1 MDPGAAGGPL
11 EELRREE
18 AGLLA
23 CVHCG
28 FCLNACPTYT
38 RLGHE
43 GDSPRGRLDLMRAV
57 MEGRLEPD
65 DEAFRT
71 HIDRCLGCRACEPV
85 CPSGV
90 PYGFLLERAR
100 SAIAGS
106 AGVDPSTR
114 LLIAAYTGP
123 LRSLVTLGSR
133 ALRGSGVARALARF
147 APRRLAS
154 LRFGLA
160 MLASSAPSPR
170 LLQRAFAS
178 DGTMAER
185 AGARSPAGAEPAPRD
200 AGRPERIHTAPSGAG
215 QGPDME
221 ADIAPDA
228 ERAFAEP
235 HGLMGAFPDA
245 TAATPADAT
254 RVAARGARGVTTAV
268 GSARPLKV
276 GMLTGCVQESLFAR
290 VNRATVR
297 VLEANGCEVV
307 PVASQVC
314 CGALD
319 AHAGR
324 LERAR
329 ALARANIE
337 AFERAGVDAVV
348 VNAAGCG
355 AMMKEYED
363 QLRHDADW
371 AERAEA
377 FVKKVRDISEF
388 LLERPLRRGGAV
400 PLRVTYDAP
409 CHLHHAQRIREAPL
423 RLLDSVPGLERV
435 PLKDADECCG
445 GAGLYGVHHPEL
457 GGRILSDKVAAVKA
471 TGAEAVLTP
480 NPGCMMQI
488 GAGLLLEGVEAVVL
502 HPIEILDE
510 SYRRAGKE
518 AAE

>member
-1 MDPGAAGGPL
+1 MDPETAGGPV

-100 SAIAGS
+100 SAIAQS
-106 AGVDPSTR
+106 AGVDPSSR

-123 LRSLVTLGSR
+123 LRSIVTLGSR
-133 ALRGSGVARALARF
+133 ALRDSGLARALARF

-154 LRFGLA
+154 MRFGLA

-170 LLQRAFAS
+170 LLRS
-178 DGTMAER
+178 ER
-185 AGARSPAGAEPAPRD
+185 AAVQGHADARSQTDESAPAPRD
-200 AGRPERIHTAPSGAG
+200 AAGTDAIHTVPSGEA
-215 QGPDME
+215 QAPDME

-235 HGLMGAFPDA
+235 HGLMGAYPGA

-254 RVAARGARGVTTAV
+254 RVAVRR
-268 GSARPLKV
+268 LKV
-276 GMLTGCVQESLFAR
+276 GMLRGCVQESLFAR

-297 VLEANGCEVV
+297 VLKANGCEVV
-307 PVASQVC
+307 PVPSQVC

-329 ALARANIE
+329 ALARANIA

-363 QLRHDADW
+363 QLRHDPEW
-371 AERAEA
+371 AGRAEA
-377 FVKKVRDISEF
+377 FVRKVRDISEF

-457 GGRILSDKVAAVKA
+457 GGRILSDKIAAVKA

>member
-1 MDPGAAGGPL
+1 MSTQPIGGPVD
-11 EELRREE
+11 ELRREE

-65 DEAFRT
+65 DDAFRT

-100 SAIAGS
+100 SAIAQS
-106 AGVDPSTR
+106 AGVAPSTR
-114 LLIAAYTGP
+114 LLIAGYTGP
-123 LRSLVTLGSR
+123 LRPLVTLGSR
-133 ALRGSGVARALARF
+133 IMRATGLARLL
-147 APRRLAS
+147 ARLAPTR
-154 LRFGLA
+154 LATIRFALA

-170 LLQRAFAS
+170 LLARGRSA
-178 DGTMAER
+178 
-185 AGARSPAGAEPAPRD
+185 AGATLHRDGGRQPMGPARTAAGPARAAAPRD
-200 AGRPERIHTAPSGAG
+200 DHPVNDVAG
-215 QGPDME
+215 DVL
-221 ADIAPDA
+221 PDA
-228 ERAFAEP
+228 ERAFADP

-245 TAATPADAT
+245 TAATPPDAAS
-254 RVAARGARGVTTAV
+254 AAVPGLR
-268 GSARPLKV
+268 V

-290 VNRATVR
+290 VNSATER
-297 VLEANGCEVV
+297 VLAVNGCT
-307 PVASQVC
+307 VASVGGQRC

-324 LERAR
+324 LDRAR
-329 ALARANIE
+329 ELARTNIA
-337 AFERAGVDAVV
+337 AFEEAGVDVVV

-355 AMMKEYED
+355 AMMKEYGE
-363 QLRHDADW
+363 QLRHDPEW
-371 AERAEA
+371 AERAHA
-377 FVKKVRDISEF
+377 FVKKVRDISEI
-388 LLERPLRRGGAV
+388 LTARPLRQGAPV

-409 CHLHHAQRIREAPL
+409 CHLHHAQRIRVAPL
-423 RLLDSVPGLERV
+423 DLLDSVPGLERI
-435 PLKDADECCG
+435 PLADADECCG

-457 GGRILSDKVAAVKA
+457 GGRVLGDKVAAIRDTRA
-471 TGAEAVLTP
+471 DAVLTP

-488 GAGLLLEGVEAVVL
+488 GAGLLLEGLDIAVL

-510 SYRRAGKE
+510 SYQRAAKE
-518 AAE
+518 RAK